1 MPEVG
6 GRTPTTNTAP
16 RTPSTDSGVCAISPS
31 DLVGYTGNALN
42 RIKDLEQRVAELEAA
57 NVEVNQLSDLSQ
69 QIGWVGGITY
79 MGIPGWTQTEY
90 GTLIPP
96 AGVSLSSLGFTMS
109 DGNQYPF
116 VVTDENGVLQFGF
129 DTSGNV
135 SGASS
140 PSKSYIVLNTPS
152 AAPGANISWGG
163 TSAVSSD
170 GVLSF
175 NGTTTVTISQ
185 TGVYAY
191 GLILRGTSADIND
204 NETFIAS
211 QTFGWPFTHST
222 AHWAGVVDEDGKFY
236 VGATVIGVVTAAPS
250 TFTINWSPADDPGA
264 SLDHG
269 SLTIVKIARLG

>member
-1 MPEVG
+1 MPVVG

-79 MGIPGWTQTEY
+79 MGVPGWTQTSY

-116 VVTDENGVLQFGF
+116 VVMDENGVLQFGF

-140 PSKSYIVLNTPS
+140 PSKSYISLNTPT
-152 AAPGANISWGG
+152 ATPGGSITWGG
-163 TSAVSSD
+163 TSVLSTD
-170 GVLSF
+170 GIFSF
-175 NGTTTVTISQ
+175 NGTTTVTITQ

-191 GLILRGTSADIND
+191 SLILRGSSLDLND
-204 NETFIAS
+204 NETFIAQQS
-211 QTFGWPFTHST
+211 LGWPFSHST
-222 AHWAGVVDEDGKFY
+222 AQWAGVVDEDGKFY
-236 VGATVIGVVTAAPS
+236 VGATIIGIATAAPC
-250 TFTINWSPADDPGA
+250 TFAIAWAGADDPTA

-269 SLTIVKIARLG
+269 SLTIVKIARL

>member
-116 VVTDENGVLQFGF
+116 VVMDENGVLQFGF

-135 SGASS
+135 SGASVS
-140 PSKSYIVLNTPS
+140 GKNYVSFNTGFGTPGSNINFGAVS
-152 AAPGANISWGG
+152 ATGGSGWYTWNGSDTVTLLQTGIYAYNLIIEG
-163 TSAVSSD
+163 TSNIVGAR
-170 GVLSF
+170 
-175 NGTTTVTISQ
+175 Q
-185 TGVYAY
+185 
-191 GLILRGTSADIND
+191 R
-204 NETFIAS
+204 FIM
-211 QTFGWPFTHST
+211 QQPFGYPFTFVT
-222 AHWAGVVDEDGKFY
+222 YPWADTVDSANDFYINGVNF
-236 VGATVIGVVTAAPS
+236 GVVTGVPCTIS
-250 TFTINWSPADDPGA
+250 INWPLVDA
-264 SLDHG
+264 SD
-269 SLTIVKIARLG
+269 SIDVVFQIVKVGSI

>member
-57 NVEVNQLSDLSQ
+57 NVEANQLSDLSQ
-69 QIGWVGGITY
+69 QIGWVGDITY
-79 MGIPGWTQTEY
+79 MGVPGWTQTSY

-116 VVTDENGVLQFGF
+116 VVMDEDGVLQFGF

-135 SGASS
+135 SGASVS
-140 PSKSYIVLNTPS
+140 GKNYVSFNTLTGT
-152 AAPGANISWGG
+152 PGADIDFGN
-163 TSAVSSD
+163 VSTTAGS
-170 GVLSF
+170 GWYTF
-175 NGTTTVTISQ
+175 NGSDTVTLLQ

-191 GLILRGTSADIND
+191 NLIIDGTSNIVGATQKFVMD
-204 NETFIAS
+204 
-211 QTFGWPFTHST
+211 QPFGYPFTFTPSPWT
-222 AHWAGVVDEDGKFY
+222 GVVDSANDFFTHGTNFGI
-236 VGATVIGVVTAAPS
+236 VTTAPCTVQ
-250 TFTINWSPADDPGA
+250 INWQLVDASDSIDGA
-264 SLDHG
+264 FQIIKVG
-269 SLTIVKIARLG
+269 SL